1 MIERTGRHLGDNRG
15 EADGSTLRDKR
26 AMHSSCFSRAQH
38 RAKIVRILYSIEKHE
53 KRRLIS
59 FLRPLENVL
68 RVAIG
73 FRGHERDGALVFSTR
88 YQAVKCRLGLDVN
101 WNVVGLRELNKLGKL
116 SIDSKDEQPLQGPSL
131 RTEGLTNGVQP
142 I

>member
-1 MIERTGRHLGDNRG
+1 
-15 EADGSTLRDKR
+15 
-26 AMHSSCFSRAQH
+26 MHSSCFSRAQH

-68 RVAIG
+68 PVAIG
-73 FRGHERDGALVFSTR
+73 FRGHERNGALVFSTR
-88 YQAVKCRLGLDVN
+88 YQAVKCRLRLDVN

-116 SIDSKDEQPLQGPSL
+116 SIDSKDEQPLQRASIRPECFPDGMQSIQQIRRANASTSWCRLNDP
-131 RTEGLTNGVQP
+131 R
-142 I
+142 